1 LDNGNNWKKNTAL
14 FVSSQTISLFGSML
28 VQYAITWHIT
38 LETQSGIMMT
48 LSIICGFVPTLI
60 VSPFAGVWADR
71 YDRKAVII
79 LSDSLIAAS
88 TLALAA
94 LFMFGLGS
102 IWLLFVA
109 LAVRSFGAGIQTPA
123 VGAFLPQLVPE
134 DKLTRVNGLN
144 SSLQSLIALLS
155 PMLSGALLSLASLE
169 AIFFIDVVTAAVAV
183 AILLILRLPARE
195 TAAAEPQKT
204 GYFSDMGAGLR
215 YIIHH
220 RFVRTLF
227 IYCAVYFVLVA
238 PLAFL
243 TSLQVTRS
251 FGDDVWRLTVL
262 EVGFSSGMMLGGLI
276 IASWG
281 GFKNRVHTMLL
292 SLFVVAVCTIFLGLV
307 RVFWIYLA
315 FMGIVGI
322 SMSVFNT
329 PFTVLLQQK
338 VEPEYMGRVFGVLS
352 MISSSIMPLAMFI
365 FGPAA
370 DIISI
375 ESLLVAT
382 GMLMLALCATAMRS
396 RVLLE
401 GGRQEHKAKGSQM
414 GDNA

>member
-1 LDNGNNWKKNTAL
+1 MDIGHNWKKNAAL
-14 FVSSQTISLFGSML
+14 FLLSQTVSLFGSML

-38 LETQSGIMMT
+38 LKTQSGIMMT

-79 LSDSLIAAS
+79 LSDSLIAVS

-94 LFMFGLGS
+94 LFMAGLGS
-102 IWLLFVA
+102 IWLLFAA
-109 LAVRSFGAGIQTPA
+109 LAVRSFGGGIQTPA
-123 VGAFLPQLVPE
+123 VGAFLPQIVPE
-134 DKLTRVNGLN
+134 EKLTRVNGIN
-144 SSLQSLIALLS
+144 GSVQSLITLLS
-155 PMLSGALLSLASLE
+155 PMLSGALLSFASLE
-169 AIFFIDVVTAAVAV
+169 AIFFIDIVTAAVAV
-183 AILLILRLPARE
+183 AILLILKMPARE
-195 TAAAEPQKT
+195 TASEPQNA
-204 GYFSDMGAGLR
+204 GYFKDMAAGIR
-215 YIIHH
+215 YIANH

-227 IYCAVYFVLVA
+227 VHCAVFFVLAA

-243 TSLQVTRS
+243 TLLQVTRS

-262 EVGFSSGMMLGGLI
+262 EVVFSSGMTLGGLI
-276 IASWG
+276 IAAWG
-281 GFKNRVHTMLL
+281 GFENRAHTMLL
-292 SLFVVAVCTIFLGLV
+292 SLFAVALCTILLGLV
-307 RVFWIYLA
+307 PVFWIYLA
-315 FMGIVGI
+315 VMGFVGI
-322 SMSVFNT
+322 SMSIFNT

-370 DIISI
+370 DIIRI
-375 ESLLVAT
+375 ETLLVAT
-382 GMLMLALCATAMRS
+382 GVLMLAHCAVAMRS

-401 GGRQEHKAKGSQM
+401 GGKSEQTAKDSRT
-414 GDNA
+414 GDNGV